1 MGSRESL
8 PAVAGHGGRE
18 KSGSSRQYTIPL
30 SRFGPRRCVKPYS
43 CFGGLYACVLELAMG
58 REELQKAESSSWSPG
73 ASFYRERGC
82 HSGTQ
87 EVERVQSCEVI
98 PRITCQGAFNAP
110 CLGVLALSGAGESPV
125 SSVAT
130 LFRVDTRPGQ
140 RCLRCHVGGQA
151 AEVAQRWVSSRICM
165 PPRRRLPSW
174 LGWQLHANGGGG
186 VTGAGPMVAP
196 RVSLARA
203 LPRPRQG
210 SCRDLAVAP
219 AAIPGKAL
227 AG

>member
-8 PAVAGHGGRE
+8 SAVAGRGGRE

-73 ASFYRERGC
+73 ASFYRKRGC
-82 HSGTQ
+82 HSGIQ
-87 EVERVQSCEVI
+87 EVERVQCCEVI
-98 PRITCQGAFNAP
+98 PRITGQGAFNAP
-110 CLGVLALSGAGESPV
+110 CLGVLTLSGAEESHV
-125 SSVAT
+125 SSVAA
-130 LFRVDTRPGQ
+130 LFRVDTHPGQ
-140 RCLRCHVGGQA
+140 QCLRCDVGGQA
-151 AEVAQRWVSSRICM
+151 AEVAQRWVSTRICM
-165 PPRRRLPSW
+165 PPCRGLSSW
-174 LGWQLHANGGGG
+174 LVRQLHANSGGG

-196 RVSLARA
+196 RVSLAGA

-210 SCRDLAVAP
+210 SWRGACC
-219 AAIPGKAL
+219 
-227 AG
+227 